1 MKNGNRRI
9 RRIRKTTKKSNIK
22 MRRGNEEKRG
32 DGKIIESKEGSKRR
46 GMRTDEERN
55 RGTEKARN

>member
-32 DGKIIESKEGSKRR
+32 DGKIIESKEGKRR
-46 GMRTDEERN
+46 GMRTNEERN
-55 RGTEKARN
+55 RGTERARN